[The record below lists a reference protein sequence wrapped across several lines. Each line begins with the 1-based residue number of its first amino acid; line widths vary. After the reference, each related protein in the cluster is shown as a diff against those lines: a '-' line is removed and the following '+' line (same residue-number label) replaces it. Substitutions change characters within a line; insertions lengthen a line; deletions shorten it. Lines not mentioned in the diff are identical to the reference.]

1 MRVLGIDPGTINVGY
16 GIVDEDDGEI
26 VMVSYGVVKLSPKL
40 SMEQKL
46 HTLYQKI
53 SELVS
58 LYTPTIAAIEEPFV
72 AGNVKSAFAIGR
84 AQAIAMLVA
93 VNNGLAV
100 FRYLPTEVKQ
110 QVTGYG
116 NGSKEQVQ
124 EMVKI
129 QLSLSEP
136 VLSPDAADALAIAIC
151 HIRRECYNRIIA
163 ESR

>member
-16 GIVDEDDGEI
+16 GIVDEDGGEI
-26 VMVSYGVVKLSPKL
+26 IMVGYGVVKLSPKL
-40 SMEQKL
+40 SLERKL
-46 HTLYQKI
+46 HTLYHKM
-53 SELVS
+53 SELVA
-58 LYTPTIAAIEEPFV
+58 LYTPDITAIEEPFV

-93 VNNGLAV
+93 VNSGLPV
-100 FRYLPTEVKQ
+100 FRYLPAEVKQ

-129 QLSLSEP
+129 QLGLPGP
-136 VLSPDAADALAIAIC
+136 VRSPDAADALAIAIC
-151 HIRRECYNRIIA
+151 HIRRECYNRIVA

>member
-16 GIVDEDDGEI
+16 GVVDEVGGEI
-26 VMVSYGVVKLSPKL
+26 VMVSHGVVKLSPKL
-40 SMEQKL
+40 SIEQKL
-46 HTLYQKI
+46 HTLYHKI
-53 SELVS
+53 SDIITQ
-58 LYTPTIAAIEEPFV
+58 YTPNITAIEEPFV

-93 VNNGLAV
+93 VNNGLPV
-100 FRYLPTEVKQ
+100 FRYMPTEVKQ

-124 EMVKI
+124 EMVRI
-129 QLSLSEP
+129 QLGLSEP
-136 VLSPDAADALAIAIC
+136 VRSPDAADALAIAIC
-151 HIRRECYNRIIA
+151 HIRRECYNRIII

>member
-1 MRVLGIDPGTINVGY
+1 MRVLGIDPGTLNVGY
-16 GIVDEDDGEI
+16 GVVDEVDGEI
-26 VMVSYGVVKLSPKL
+26 VMVSHGVVKLSPKL
-40 SMEQKL
+40 SLEQRL
-46 HTLYQKI
+46 HTLYHKI
-53 SELVS
+53 SEIVT
-58 LYTPTIAAIEEPFV
+58 LYTPNITAIEEPFV

-84 AQAIAMLVA
+84 AQAVAMLVA
-93 VNNGLAV
+93 VNNGLPV

-129 QLSLSEP
+129 QLGLSAS
-136 VLSPDAADALAIAIC
+136 VQSPDAADALAIAIC
-151 HIRRECYNRIIA
+151 HIRRECYNRIII